1 METGVRNMVR
11 DENSREENKDI
22 KRNERA
28 ERRDGSCALN
38 NEWRTQEKGIPV
50 CYHRNKHCRLGFVC
64 FYSKLRVVFF

>member
-1 METGVRNMVR
+1 MVR

-28 ERRDGSCALN
+28 ENGECALD

-50 CYHRNKHCRLGFVC
+50 CYHRNKHCRLAFVC
-64 FYSKLRVVFF
+64 FYSKPRVVGFFF